1 MHNVSNLLAPQEPGR
16 LRPPFPSIS
25 QLPSLGLMALA
36 MGISVAN
43 PYYAQS
49 LLPSVEAAFGLQG
62 GRVLLGPMATQL
74 GMAVGFLLLLP
85 LGDGTER
92 RRMLTLLAVGMG
104 LACGAVVLSPTF
116 SVLAV
121 SWFSLGILAL
131 IPALLPSSLTART
144 PEHQRG
150 RMLGIVL
157 SGQFSGILLSRSI
170 SGVVAQLWGW
180 RAIYSISAMAM
191 VAVALLFRRLLPALP
206 PADTRSYWTL
216 QRSLVQLWCAH
227 ARLRRSCFTQAL
239 LFGSFM
245 ALWSAVAL
253 HLGGAPWRLGPAL
266 IGSFGLVGLI
276 SILAAPWVGRLVDR
290 YGPDRI
296 VGWGVICTG
305 LGVGVLGLW
314 PSSLP
319 ALALGLMAVDLG
331 VQGSFVAN
339 QARIYGIDPA
349 ARSRMSCQLFL
360 TAYLGA
366 AVCSVVISLFWSSWD
381 WLGTC
386 AFALILV
393 TLAFVLE
400 RQDAWVNQS

>member
-1 MHNVSNLLAPQEPGR
+1 MGADS
-16 LRPPFPSIS
+16 PSAGQS
-25 QLPSLGLMALA
+25 SPLPSLALMALA
-36 MGISVAN
+36 VGISVAN
-43 PYYAQS
+43 PFYVQS
-49 LLPSVEAAFGLQG
+49 LLPSVQAAFGLQG

-74 GMAVGFLLLLP
+74 GMAAGFLLLLP

-92 RRMLTLLAVGMG
+92 RRMLTLLAIGMA

-116 SVLAV
+116 PVVVL
-121 SWFSLGILAL
+121 SWFALGVVAL
-131 IPALLPSSLTART
+131 IPALLPPFLTALT

-157 SGQFSGILLSRSI
+157 SGQFSGILLSRSV
-170 SGVVAQLWGW
+170 SGLVAQLWGW
-180 RAIYSISAMAM
+180 RSIYALSAVAM
-191 VAVALLFRRLLPALP
+191 VAVALLFHRQLPALP
-206 PADTRSYWTL
+206 PADTRSYWAL

-227 ARLRRSCFTQAL
+227 ARLRRSCLTQAL

-253 HLGGAPWRLGPAL
+253 HLGGPPWRLGPAM
-266 IGSFGLVGLI
+266 IGSFGLVGLV

-290 YGPDRI
+290 HGPDRI
-296 VGWGVICTG
+296 VAWGVVCTG
-305 LGVGVLGLW
+305 LGVVALGIW
-314 PSSLP
+314 PNSLS

-339 QARIYGIDPA
+339 QARIYGIDPS
-349 ARSRMSCQLFL
+349 ARSRMSGQLFL

-366 AVCSVVISLFWSSWD
+366 AACSVVISMFWSSWH
-381 WLGTC
+381 WPGTT
-386 AFALILV
+386 AFALTLV

-400 RQDAWVNQS
+400 RQGAGTPQN

>member
-1 MHNVSNLLAPQEPGR
+1 MDIDS
-16 LRPPFPSIS
+16 PPAAQPP
-25 QLPSLGLMALA
+25 QLPSLALMALA
-36 MGISVAN
+36 VGISVAN
-43 PYYAQS
+43 PFYAQS

-62 GRVLLGPMATQL
+62 GSVLLGPMATQL
-74 GMAVGFLLLLP
+74 GMAVGFLFLLP

-92 RRMLTLLAVGMG
+92 RRMLTLLAAGMA
-104 LACGAVVLSPTF
+104 LACGAVVLAPTF
-116 SVLAV
+116 PVLVV
-121 SWFSLGILAL
+121 SWFALGVVAL
-131 IPALLPSSLTART
+131 IPALLPPFLTALT

-157 SGQFSGILLSRSI
+157 SGQFSGILLSRSV
-170 SGVVAQLWGW
+170 SGLVAQLWGW
-180 RAIYSISAMAM
+180 RSIYVLSAVAM
-191 VAVALLFRRLLPALP
+191 VAVALLFRRRLPAFP
-206 PADTRSYWTL
+206 PADTKGYWAL
-216 QRSLVQLWCAH
+216 QRSLVQLWRAN
-227 ARLRRSCFTQAL
+227 ARLRRSCLTQAM

-253 HLGGAPWRLGPAL
+253 HLAGPPWRLGPAL
-266 IGSFGLVGLI
+266 IGSFGLVGLV

-296 VGWGVICTG
+296 VVWGVVCTG
-305 LGVGVLGLW
+305 LGVGLLGIW

-349 ARSRMSCQLFL
+349 ARSRMSGQLFL

-366 AVCSVVISLFWSSWD
+366 AACSVVISMFWSSWD

-393 TLAFVLE
+393 TMAFVLE
-400 RQDAWVNQS
+400 RQGEGVSQH

>member
-1 MHNVSNLLAPQEPGR
+1 
-16 LRPPFPSIS
+16 
-25 QLPSLGLMALA
+25 MALA
-36 MGISVAN
+36 VGISVAN

-49 LLPSVEAAFGLQG
+49 LLPSVEAAFGLQD
-62 GRVLLGPMATQL
+62 GRVLLGPMGTQL
-74 GMAVGFLLLLP
+74 GMAAGFLLLLP

-92 RRMLTLLAVGMG
+92 RRMLMLMALSMA
-104 LACGAVVLSPTF
+104 LACGAVVLSPNF
-116 SVLAV
+116 PVLVV
-121 SWFSLGILAL
+121 SWFALGVVAL
-131 IPALLPSSLTART
+131 IPALLPPFLTALT

-180 RAIYSISAMAM
+180 RAIYAISAVAM
-191 VAVALLFRRLLPALP
+191 VMVALLLRRLLPTLP
-206 PADTRSYWTL
+206 PADTRSYWAL
-216 QRSLVQLWCAH
+216 QRSLVQIWCAH
-227 ARLRRSCFTQAL
+227 ARLRRSCMTQAL

-253 HLGGAPWRLGPAL
+253 HLGGPPWRFGPAL
-266 IGSFGLVGLI
+266 IGSVGLAGLI
-276 SILAAPWVGRLVDR
+276 SILAAPGVGRLVDR

-296 VGWGVICTG
+296 VVWGVVCTG
-305 LGVGVLGLW
+305 LGVGTLGLW

-349 ARSRMSCQLFL
+349 ARSRMSGQLFL

-366 AVCSVVISLFWSSWD
+366 AACSVVISMFWSSWD

-400 RQDAWVNQS
+400 RQGAGLNQS